1 MSTSGQTSF
10 NLAGGDLLLFVFGL
24 CGLRRTA
31 LTPEHMADARM
42 AFNLLLSS
50 WGNDIPNLWTVDLV
64 TEVLVPGQ
72 ATYDVEPDTIMMLD
86 TYISTGTGES
96 QVDRIIWPISRT
108 EYASMPNK
116 NLESQPTVFWFDRQ
130 LSPQVTL
137 WQTPDDQQTY
147 TLKYY
152 RATVI
157 QDQNLYNGQ
166 NVDVPRWWL
175 LATAFG
181 LAELL
186 AMSYATDRVAGLA
199 MKAKEALLAAREQ
212 DVENVPFMVIP
223 MTSGYYPR

>member
-1 MSTSGQTSF
+1 
-10 NLAGGDLLLFVFGL
+10 
-24 CGLRRTA
+24 
-31 LTPEHMADARM
+31 MADARM